1 MNLPTAMMSQGGY
14 KSLAAGLSA
23 PEPVVFNRKRLMP
36 SCPPQHTHSP
46 LDSSLPKA
54 SVAILAKA
62 AEILSRAGISDGE
75 RHVRL
80 EVVRATLTSKV
91 IRPSD
96 ESPEIRNPAYWILVN
111 DRFVVAPGV
120 DPVVAIEDLWVL
132 HGGDGVPIPRIR
144 CLKFTTLILI
154 QGLIQHFR
162 TTDSDLGLTAL
173 NHFLHR
179 RVIPEELPKKGD
191 GILWDRHFDADRLLP
206 GDQVWFD
213 NPFFYSGRELLRE
226 QFQQDA
232 LHAGKSPEEA
242 ASWAQA
248 RAKAVTAGEE
258 GSNAFALGDD
268 RFILGADSL
277 VRSYRGAIRGENS
290 GLTPRHELVFTHK
303 IFSLARFQEHMI
315 EDNFSVQAALRA
327 DSDMVAPG
335 CFSIERIRAP
345 LDPDYLFRYQAT
357 HSQTQNIRQL
367 ITAIASKN
375 PPPILNQTDQST
387 RPVFPADYDWD
398 EQKRVRLAL
407 DALLQADP
415 DANWWHLRDSVSDDR
430 YVLTASR
437 GREVRN
443 FTVGMLCG
451 DLADARLC
459 LCFTRRLPL
468 VPGRYPASFRPE
480 QLFLKNEAA
489 WRAAEMPLF
498 AMQSAL
504 CEAAL
509 SQWDT
514 VTETEPGENGRYHR
528 FSAEEKS
535 RYVTAIR
542 SEIEELA
549 RSRRAASEV
558 VILPCHPA
566 PVGWEGFDAARAT
579 TSNPFLS

>member
-54 SVAILAKA
+54 CVAILAKA
-62 AEILSRAGISDGE
+62 AEILGRAGISDGE
-75 RHVRL
+75 RQVRL

-162 TTDSDLGLTAL
+162 TTDNDLGLTAL

-213 NPFFYSGRELLRE
+213 NPFFHSGRELLRE

-242 ASWAQA
+242 AS
-248 RAKAVTAGEE
+248 
-258 GSNAFALGDD
+258 
-268 RFILGADSL
+268 
-277 VRSYRGAIRGENS
+277 
-290 GLTPRHELVFTHK
+290 
-303 IFSLARFQEHMI
+303 
-315 EDNFSVQAALRA
+315 
-327 DSDMVAPG
+327 
-335 CFSIERIRAP
+335 
-345 LDPDYLFRYQAT
+345 
-357 HSQTQNIRQL
+357 
-367 ITAIASKN
+367 
-375 PPPILNQTDQST
+375 
-387 RPVFPADYDWD
+387 
-398 EQKRVRLAL
+398 
-407 DALLQADP
+407 
-415 DANWWHLRDSVSDDR
+415 
-430 YVLTASR
+430 
-437 GREVRN
+437 
-443 FTVGMLCG
+443 
-451 DLADARLC
+451 
-459 LCFTRRLPL
+459 
-468 VPGRYPASFRPE
+468 
-480 QLFLKNEAA
+480 
-489 WRAAEMPLF
+489 
-498 AMQSAL
+498 
-504 CEAAL
+504 
-509 SQWDT
+509 
-514 VTETEPGENGRYHR
+514 
-528 FSAEEKS
+528 
-535 RYVTAIR
+535 
-542 SEIEELA
+542 
-549 RSRRAASEV
+549 
-558 VILPCHPA
+558 
-566 PVGWEGFDAARAT
+566 
-579 TSNPFLS
+579 

>member
-1 MNLPTAMMSQGGY
+1 MAADHLPVI
-14 KSLAAGLSA
+14 GLPA
-23 PEPVVFNRKRLMP
+23 PWLVISERKRLMP
-36 SCPPQHTHSP
+36 TCPTHPEPSQLDLP
-46 LDSSLPKA
+46 LPRT
-54 SVAILAKA
+54 SVAILSRA
-62 AEILSRAGISDGE
+62 AEILGHAAISDGE
-75 RHVRL
+75 RQVRL
-80 EVVRATLTSKV
+80 QVVRAALTGRV

-120 DPVVAIEDLWVL
+120 DPIAAIEDLWVL
-132 HGGDGVPIPRIR
+132 HGADGVPIPRIR

-162 TTDSDLGLTAL
+162 TTDNGLGLTAL
-173 NHFLHR
+173 NQFLRR

-213 NPFFYSGRELLRE
+213 NPFFHSGRELLRE

-268 RFILGADSL
+268 HFILGADSL
-277 VRSYRGAIRGENS
+277 VRGFRGPLYCDTTE
-290 GLTPRHELVFTHK
+290 LQPRHELVFTHK

-315 EDNFSVQAALRA
+315 EDNFSVQATLRA
-327 DSDMVAPG
+327 NSDTVDPG
-335 CFSIERIRAP
+335 CFTIERIRAP
-345 LDPDYLFRYQAT
+345 LDPDHLFRHHAA
-357 HSQTQNIRQL
+357 HPPTQDLRHL
-367 ITAIASKN
+367 ITAVASRN
-375 PPPILNQTDQST
+375 PPPTLEQTDQST
-387 RPVFPADYDWD
+387 VPVFPADYDWD
-398 EQKRVRLAL
+398 EQERVRLAL
-407 DALLQADP
+407 DDLLQADP
-415 DANWWHLRDSVSDDR
+415 DANWWHLRDSIDDER

-437 GREVRN
+437 GHEVQN

-468 VPGRYPASFRPE
+468 VPGCYPASFQPE
-480 QLFLKNEAA
+480 RLFLDNEAR

-509 SQWDT
+509 REWDHI
-514 VTETEPGENGRYHR
+514 VATEPGEDGRYHR

-542 SEIEELA
+542 AEIAELTQT
-549 RSRRAASEV
+549 RRAACDV

-566 PVGWEGFDAARAT
+566 PVGWEGFDADRAT
-579 TSNPFLS
+579 ASDLFMP